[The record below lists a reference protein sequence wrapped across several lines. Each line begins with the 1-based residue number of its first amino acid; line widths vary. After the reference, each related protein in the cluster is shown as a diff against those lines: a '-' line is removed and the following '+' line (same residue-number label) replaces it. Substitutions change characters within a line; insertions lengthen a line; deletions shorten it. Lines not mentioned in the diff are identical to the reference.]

1 MRLNKLANELGIKC
15 TELIKIGTD
24 LGMRNGEDQKDLSN
38 FVSLSEEEVN
48 ALRKAHGKSKSGGS
62 DTGSKKQE
70 KPSKEKKD
78 SSKKEAEHAVKAD
91 SKKPSS
97 DAKKKK
103 KKKKKSVYVFDNPQ
117 AGSAYSSDQRGA
129 YVPKPIRQRRGEAPK
144 PTVVVEEQD
153 VVSVDTPQ
161 KTTANSADV
170 SVKSKVAETK
180 HASEKGGESGVKN
193 EKASH
198 DSKKPA
204 QKPAKQGEKEGKQN
218 PESLIGQI
226 VKPVERP
233 SNAGRAPASKSDG
246 KGKGK
251 KKQPKVIIGTI
262 SNADYSRPMPMG
274 RPSSSAGK
282 RKPAEGRKP
291 APGRPGAP
299 SRRNDDKRR
308 GGGGAPSWKRKEAPV
323 PVEEEITKSG
333 SGKRRGHGQKKKDA
347 PIDRDR
353 LDKKAKNKKKL
364 SMEYGRGEFD
374 FGKKRKQK
382 ALKYKEKQIKEK
394 SEKLDEM
401 LQKQTVYV
409 PEEITVK
416 EFAEKIN
423 KNVNE
428 IIMKLVK
435 MGKMLTINNLID
447 FEDAALIAIDYNID
461 LDVEVEE
468 EIDYA
473 EQFDLAYED
482 EEKHLVERAPVV
494 TVMGHVDHGKT
505 SLLDAIRN
513 TGVADGEAG
522 GITQHIGASE
532 IIKNDKKIL
541 FLDTPGHEA
550 FSTLRAR
557 GAQITDIAILV
568 VAADDGVMPQT
579 IEAIDHAKAAGVPLI
594 VAINKIDKPAA
605 NPNRVKQELSEKGV
619 IIEEWGGDVIAVPVS
634 AKTGEGI
641 DQLLDMILIVAEV
654 QDLKANP
661 DRAAVGTVI
670 DAKVVKGR
678 GTVATV
684 LIEKGTINQGDNFVA
699 GRTYG
704 RIKTMFSS
712 HATKIKHS
720 GPSSCVEIDGISDI
734 PHSGEKFYVTPDEK
748 TAKQVAEKYDI
759 DHRRK
764 TLRSSAVRLEQL
776 FDKIKDGSVK
786 ELCMIIK
793 ADVQGSVEA
802 LKTSLQRLS
811 TEEVKVNI
819 IRAEVGAISESDVIL
834 ASASNALIIG
844 FNVRP
849 STNVSN
855 IADSENVDIRT
866 YNIIYQ
872 VIDDVENALKG
883 MLDPIFKEVVVG
895 KAEVR
900 DIFKIPGGMIAG
912 SYVTSGKIARN
923 AGVRVIREGI
933 VLFTG
938 KIASLRRFKDDVR
951 EVASGY
957 ECGIGIEKYTDIK
970 EGDEL
975 EAFIMEEI
983 KR

>member
-1 MRLNKLANELGIKC
+1 MNKTQLYELAKELDISCKTLIEMG
-15 TELIKIGTD
+15 TE
-24 LGMRNGEDQKDLSN
+24 LGMRSGENQKQLSN
-38 FVSLSEEEVN
+38 FVVLSEDEVTK
-48 ALRKAHGKSKSGGS
+48 LKEAHKVSLNVAGS
-62 DTGSKKQE
+62 
-70 KPSKEKKD
+70 PSD
-78 SSKKEAEHAVKAD
+78 SSEGAKKAPKKEVTD
-91 SKKPSS
+91 T
-97 DAKKKK
+97 KKKK
-103 KKKKKSVYVFDNPQ
+103 KKKKKSVYVFDNQ
-117 AGSAYSSDQRGA
+117 QTGSAYSSDQRGA
-129 YVPKPIRQRRGEAPK
+129 YVPKTRQKRKAVEPK
-144 PTVVVEEQD
+144 KVVEQVNTRDEAEVLETQKVDSTDTASAQKKD
-153 VVSVDTPQ
+153 VAVEETVSAKKEE
-161 KTTANSADV
+161 KT
-170 SVKSKVAETK
+170 
-180 HASEKGGESGVKN
+180 
-193 EKASH
+193 
-198 DSKKPA
+198 A
-204 QKPAKQGEKEGKQN
+204 QKPS

-226 VKPVERP
+226 VKPAESRTPV
-233 SNAGRAPASKSDG
+233 GRAPSGAVKSDKD

-251 KKQPKVIIGTI
+251 KKQKVIIGTI

-274 RPSSSAGK
+274 RPSSTVGAK
-282 RKPAEGRKP
+282 RRPP
-291 APGRPGAP
+291 APGRKSVGRP
-299 SRRNDDKRR
+299 SVAAGRKAGDDRRPS
-308 GGGGAPSWKRKEAPV
+308 GGMPSWKRKEVVV
-323 PVEEEITKSG
+323 PEEEITKSG
-333 SGKRRGHGQKKKDA
+333 GKRRGQRKKDS
-347 PIDRDR
+347 PVDRDK
-353 LDKKAKNKKKL
+353 LDKKAKNSKKKIL
-364 SMEYGRGEFD
+364 EYGRGEFD

-382 ALKYKEKQIKEK
+382 ALKYKERQIKEK
-394 SEKLDEM
+394 SEKLDEL
-401 LQKQTVYV
+401 LQKETVYI

-423 KNVNE
+423 KNASE
-428 IIMKLVK
+428 IIMKLVG
-435 MGKMLTINNLID
+435 MGKMLSINNLIE

-468 EIDYA
+468 TIDYA
-473 EQFDLAYED
+473 EQYELAYED
-482 EEKHLVERAPVV
+482 EEEHMVERAPVV

-513 TGVADGEAG
+513 TGVAVGEAG

-532 IIKNDKKIL
+532 IVRNDKKIL

-557 GAQITDIAILV
+557 GAQITDIAVLV

-579 IEAIDHAKAAGVPLI
+579 VEAIDHAKAAGVPLI
-594 VAINKIDKPAA
+594 VAINKIDKTGA

-634 AKTGEGI
+634 AKTGEGV
-641 DQLLDMILIVAEV
+641 DKLLDMILLQSEV

-678 GTVATV
+678 GTVATI
-684 LIEKGTINQGDNFVA
+684 LIQKGTLNQGDNFVA

-704 RIKTMFSS
+704 RIKTMYSS
-712 HATKIKHS
+712 KGKKIKS
-720 GPSSCVEIDGISDI
+720 VGPSSCVEIDGISDI
-734 PHSGEKFYVTPDEK
+734 PHSGEKFYVTEDEK

-759 DHRRK
+759 DYRKK

-776 FDKIKDGSVK
+776 FDKIKEGSVK

-802 LKTSLQRLS
+802 LKTSLQKLS

-819 IRAEVGAISESDVIL
+819 IRAEVGTISESDVIL
-834 ASASNALIIG
+834 ASASNALIVG

-849 STNVSN
+849 STNVAN

-872 VIDDVENALKG
+872 AIDDVENALKG
-883 MLDPIFKEVVVG
+883 MLDPIYKEVVEGRV
-895 KAEVR
+895 EVR
-900 DIFKIPGGMIAG
+900 SIFKIPGGLVAG
-912 SYVTSGKIARN
+912 SYVTSGKISRS
-923 AGVRVIREGI
+923 AGVRVIRDGI

-938 KIASLRRFKDDVR
+938 KIASLRRFKDDVK
-951 EVASGY
+951 EVQQGY

-975 EAFIMEEI
+975 ETFVMEEI